1 MKYDVDFTD
10 IDQLD
15 AIETR
20 MRELLKSG
28 PQRIKIIPLTKKR
41 SLPQNASLHLYTER
55 VATKMNE
62 AGIMQRELV
71 GSFKDGFE
79 LPVTG
84 HMIKDIFREVGMA
97 MFKKNSTADLLTT
110 EIQEV
115 YRVVDQRIGEITGII
130 VDWPSRHG

>member
-1 MKYDVDFTD
+1 MKYEVDFTD

-28 PQRIKIIPLTKKR
+28 PHRIKIVPLTKKR
-41 SLPQNASLHLYTER
+41 TLPQNSSLHLYTER
-55 VATKMNE
+55 VAEKMNE

-84 HMIKDIFREVGMA
+84 HMIKDIFREVGRA

-110 EIQEV
+110 EVIEV
-115 YRVVDQRIGEITGII
+115 YRIVDKRIGEITGIV
-130 VDWPSRHG
+130 VDWPSHNG